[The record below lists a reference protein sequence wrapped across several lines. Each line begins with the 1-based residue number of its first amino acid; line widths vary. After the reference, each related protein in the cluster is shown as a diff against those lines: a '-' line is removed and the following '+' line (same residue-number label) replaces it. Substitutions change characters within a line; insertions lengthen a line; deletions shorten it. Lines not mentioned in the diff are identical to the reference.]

1 MFMAIVEKSVL
12 IGHSAAKMYAMVA
25 DVDAY
30 PQFLPW
36 CSGTEVRKLDAHRA
50 AATLHVNYH
59 GLRLHF
65 TTDNRM
71 DEGALIDMKLI
82 NGPFKHLDGYWRFV
96 PLSEQA
102 CKIEFQLSYELS
114 GKLVE
119 KIAGPVFNHIANT
132 LVEVFVK
139 RSVTLY
145 GPG

>member
-1 MFMAIVEKSVL
+1 MAIVEKSVL

-36 CSGTEVRKLDAHRA
+36 CSATEVQTLGANKA
-50 AATLHVNYH
+50 AATLHINYH

-65 TTDNRM
+65 TTENQMER
-71 DEGALIDMKLI
+71 GTLIDMTLV

-102 CKIEFQLSYELS
+102 CKIEFRLNYELS
-114 GKLVE
+114 GKLMD

-139 RSVTLY
+139 RAATLH